1 MADTTILLPVA
12 KMAEALDTTDLTT
25 IQLAGTGVLDVLL
38 QTMRTHL
45 NDQFDKQRIRGV
57 EYAETYLGAYTATL
71 NAAISFLLAKE
82 RQGLEMMQLQA
93 QVDLT
98 KAQITQAE
106 AQTNLTKAQEEQ
118 VRAEMTK
125 IPYEIQLIQA
135 QIENMA
141 KQNELADKQILQA
154 DKQLELLQAQVN
166 VQIKQLDLL
175 EKQVEQAAA
184 QTEYYKQKVVTEKAQ
199 TDATVI
205 GAGSVTDTQIKLMDA
220 QKDGYKR
227 NAEQQAAQIY
237 SNTWNVRRQTD
248 EGTKANTTN
257 LLDDASVGKVMQ
269 TLAAGVGVV
278 LTPA

>member
-1 MADTTILLPVA
+1 MADTSILLPVA

-25 IQLAGTGVLDVLL
+25 IQLQGTGVLDVLL

-71 NAAISFLLAKE
+71 NAAISFLLSKE

-98 KAQITQAE
+98 KAQIEQAE
-106 AQTNLTKAQEEQ
+106 AQTSLVKAQEEQ

-135 QIENMA
+135 QIENMN
-141 KQNELADKQILQA
+141 KQNELADKQL
-154 DKQLELLQAQVN
+154 DLLAAQIN
-166 VQIKQLDLL
+166 VQVKQLDLL
-175 EKQVEQAAA
+175 EKQVDQAAA
-184 QTEYYKQKVVTEKAQ
+184 QTDYYKQKVITEKAQ
-199 TDATVI
+199 TDSSVI
-205 GAGSVTDTQIKLMDA
+205 GSGSVIDSQKQLMDA

-227 NAEQQAAQIY
+227 NAEQQAAQIIT
-237 SNTWNVRRQTD
+237 NTWNVRRQTD
-248 EGTKANTTN
+248 ESTSGNTTN
-257 LLDDASVGKVMQ
+257 LLDDASVGKVVQ
-269 TLAAGVGVV
+269 TLAAGIGVT

>member
-12 KMAEALDTTDLTT
+12 KMAEDLDTTDLTT
-25 IQLAGTGVLDVLL
+25 IELQGTGVLDVLL

-106 AQTNLTKAQEEQ
+106 AQTNLVKAQEEQ

-154 DKQLELLQAQVN
+154 DKQLDLLQAQID